1 MQVKKQQS
9 NLKRLDNTGKRKV
22 MTIDLA
28 TRNVVMEDAP
38 EPDESEDEY
47 EGIKM
52 TPAQRT
58 YLARQKEANSFGRPP
73 AAASSSSSPS
83 PASQVSSGTFANNP
97 FLNRT
102 DAPTFIRGVIPAKA
116 DKKKSTVSDK
126 AESSKSKPKQTI
138 ASRVQDDS
146 KSHGAE
152 HLLIGGEDGSRDIVI
167 EPIRG

>member
-1 MQVKKQQS
+1 
-9 NLKRLDNTGKRKV
+9 

-47 EGIKM
+47 EGVKM

-58 YLARQKEANSFGRPP
+58 FLARQKEANSIRRP
-73 AAASSSSSPS
+73 AASSSSSSPS

-126 AESSKSKPKQTI
+126 AESSKPKPKQTI

-146 KSHGAE
+146 NSHGAE
-152 HLLIGGEDGSRDIVI
+152 DLLIGGEDGSRDIVI

>member
-28 TRNVVMEDAP
+28 TRNVVMEEAP

-58 YLARQKEANSFGRPP
+58 YLARQKEANSIRRPT
-73 AAASSSSSPS
+73 AAVSSSSSPS
-83 PASQVSSGTFANNP
+83 AEKASSGTFANNP

-116 DKKKSTVSDK
+116 DKKKSTISDK
-126 AESSKSKPKQTI
+126 AESSKSKPKQTV

-146 KSHGAE
+146 NSHGAE

>member
-1 MQVKKQQS
+1 MQVKKQQA
-9 NLKRLDNTGKRKV
+9 NLKRLDNTGKRKI

-47 EGIKM
+47 EGVKM

-58 YLARQKEANSFGRPP
+58 FLARQKEAKSLGRP
-73 AAASSSSSPS
+73 AAASSSSSP
-83 PASQVSSGTFANNP
+83 ASQASSGTFANNP

-102 DAPTFIRGVIPAKA
+102 DAPTFIRGVIPAKTE
-116 DKKKSTVSDK
+116 KKKSTVSDK
-126 AESSKSKPKQTI
+126 AESSTPKPKQKI
-138 ASRVQDDS
+138 ASRVQDDIQ
-146 KSHGAE
+146 SHGAE